1 MVLGL
6 EIIIHHALLMP
17 KHTMLSKTIVVG
29 LIIVNVKMV
38 LH

>member
-6 EIIIHHALLMP
+6 EIIIHHALPMQ
-17 KHTMLSKTIVVG
+17 KHTMLNKTIDVG
-29 LIIVNVKMV
+29 FIIANVKMV